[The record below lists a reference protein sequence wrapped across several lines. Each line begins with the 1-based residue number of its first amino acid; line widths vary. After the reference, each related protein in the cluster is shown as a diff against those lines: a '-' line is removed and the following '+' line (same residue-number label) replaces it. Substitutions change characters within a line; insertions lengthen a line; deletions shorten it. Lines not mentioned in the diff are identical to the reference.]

1 MYLSK
6 LWRHDWCSWSWST
19 YIWTSLV
26 ARTWLMQVSGMGL
39 GDPLGIHSKENANR
53 FTLGYGL
60 CIALWHVLAE
70 MSQYV
75 TVILIDIY
83 IYIIILLIS
92 GTHWHTSKHLKGIAF
107 QWVITVTCCGPLAH
121 LRSTLGWSLQGFACW
136 PLRFTSRTSLSWSST
151 SLAAFDFTAQVFLN
165 CRRTCLLPFAASK
178 EASREQQSIG
188 TFKTSAISRNSR
200 WKLHLLQ
207 MNFDDGN
214 YRYVI
219 NVVSLWCM
227 WYTDFSIALAKHD
240 NCQTAGCLKK
250 ELRAAE
256 PDFVSLVMRVAISN
270 TFQAEIFQHLLL
282 RITLHLRFCNIFM
295 TWSSCDQLLSE
306 HWPRLAHGELGRRV
320 GDSGG
325 LLKTSE
331 VHWSLASIDSCRLS
345 S

>member
-1 MYLSK
+1 M
-6 LWRHDWCSWSWST
+6 
-19 YIWTSLV
+19 
-26 ARTWLMQVSGMGL
+26 
-39 GDPLGIHSKENANR
+39 
-53 FTLGYGL
+53 YGL
-60 CIALWHVLAE
+60 CLNTYIHAYIHTYIHTIHTYIHTQ
-70 MSQYV
+70 MH
-75 TVILIDIY
+75 IY
-83 IYIIILLIS
+83 IYILHISIHAYIIIYLSYICFWLVSHQLI
-92 GTHWHTSKHLKGIAF
+92 
-107 QWVITVTCCGPLAH
+107 
-121 LRSTLGWSLQGFACW
+121 
-136 PLRFTSRTSLSWSST
+136 
-151 SLAAFDFTAQVFLN
+151 D
-165 CRRTCLLPFAASK
+165 
-178 EASREQQSIG
+178 
-188 TFKTSAISRNSR
+188 
-200 WKLHLLQ
+200 
-207 MNFDDGN
+207 N
-214 YRYVI
+214 YKYVI

-270 TFQAEIFQHLLL
+270 TFQPEIFQHLLL

-320 GDSGG
+320 GDPGG